1 MGKSLMGQCRCGYT
15 RDLEKNCDG
24 THKVVK
30 AVKDDIVNKIESID
44 IEASIT
50 NAVGMKA
57 MAIKAVKE

>member
-1 MGKSLMGQCRCGYT
+1 MGKAMGQCRCGFT

-30 AVKDDIVNKIESID
+30 AVKDDIINKIEA
-44 IEASIT
+44 IEIEDSVT

-57 MAIKAVKE
+57 MVIKVVKE